1 MFQFLEDE
9 SHRAATLAWKNV
21 VVIVDNSLIGMEL
34 EQRIFSLKNNKHKCK
49 AHMLIIK
56 KLTFSFQES
65 PKWPRSL

>member
-34 EQRIFSLKNNKHKCK
+34 EQRIGTYRVRTEN
-49 AHMLIIK
+49 I
-56 KLTFSFQES
+56 
-65 PKWPRSL
+65 